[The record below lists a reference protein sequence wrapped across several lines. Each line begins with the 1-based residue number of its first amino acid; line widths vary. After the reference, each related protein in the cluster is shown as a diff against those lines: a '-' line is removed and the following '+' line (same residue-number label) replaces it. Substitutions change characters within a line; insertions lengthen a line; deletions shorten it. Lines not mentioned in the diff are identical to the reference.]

1 MRVVF
6 QSAGQISMTGPRSL
20 YATRFLWSN
29 RTRLNRHHFVPVGPI
44 FVFDQHRQRRAEGQ
58 AVTNSAE
65 DLDMIAFDLHAR
77 ATPVTL
83 LPSPEF
89 MIDLIKIDRDAG
101 GQTFDYRDERA
112 TM

>member
-1 MRVVF
+1 MRVVL
-6 QSAGQISMTGPRSL
+6 QSAGQISMTGPWSL
-20 YATRFLWSN
+20 YAARFLRSDVA
-29 RTRLNRHHFVPVGPI
+29 RLNRHHFIPVGPV
-44 FVFDQHRQRRAEGQ
+44 FVFNHHRQWRAECQ

-65 DLDMIAFDLHAR
+65 DLNLIAFDLHAR
-77 ATPVTL
+77 ATAVTL

-101 GQTFDYRDERA
+101 RQTFDYRDQRA